1 MPFTTGVIY
10 SLNQLAAAAAP
21 VAIDDAVSVVATRVL
36 GNTAAP
42 IYYQVSYRT
51 KSLET
56 DLPTYVQHGCA
67 CGEIVAETN
76 TTTAL
81 SHMQPAV
88 EQLTRHMSNAT
99 RLANAKLDV
108 WREDVSM

>member
-1 MPFTTGVIY
+1 MYSTGVLVVRLI
-10 SLNQLAAAAAP
+10 
-21 VAIDDAVSVVATRVL
+21 AV
-36 GNTAAP
+36 
-42 IYYQVSYRT
+42 
-51 KSLET
+51 
-56 DLPTYVQHGCA
+56 CM
-67 CGEIVAETN
+67 AETN